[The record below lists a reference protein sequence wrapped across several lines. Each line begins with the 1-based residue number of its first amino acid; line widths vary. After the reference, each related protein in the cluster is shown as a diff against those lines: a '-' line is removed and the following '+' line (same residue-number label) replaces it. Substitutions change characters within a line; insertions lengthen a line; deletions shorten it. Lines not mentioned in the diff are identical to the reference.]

1 MIHKYAFKIIS
12 VYTASLLLVLPI
24 TFAQNDAAEA
34 SDNASTQ
41 TDAAISDNEAFE
53 VYGWMISRQT
63 GLHMGYTEE
72 EIDHILKGMRQGAL
86 STEEPENLQQML
98 PTIQKLVG
106 SKAKAFQDKQARF
119 DDEAVQARLNV
130 NRAYFAE
137 LDIRGVAK
145 TEGGLYYEIIE
156 NGSGEMPTAADNVMV
171 HYHGTF
177 INGEVFDSSRDRGTP
192 ASFHMSGVIIGFK
205 EGLKLLRE
213 GGKAKLYIPPNLG
226 YGNRSKGKIPAGSL
240 LIFEIELIEVKKPV
254 KKEPA
259 PAPILPPEN
268 TEID

>member
-1 MIHKYAFKIIS
+1 MIHKYALNFIFIL
-12 VYTASLLLVLPI
+12 TASLLLVLRI
-24 TFAQNDAAEA
+24 TLAQDDASNTTSAQEA
-34 SDNASTQ
+34 
-41 TDAAISDNEAFE
+41 AAINDNEAFE
-53 VYGWMISRQT
+53 IYGWMISRQT
-63 GLHMGYTEE
+63 RLHMGFTEE
-72 EIDHILKGMRQGAL
+72 DIDHILKGIRRGAL
-86 STEEPENLQQML
+86 STEEPEKLQEML

-106 SKAKAFQDKQARF
+106 NKAKAFQDKQARF
-119 DDEAVQARLNV
+119 DGEAAKANINV
-130 NRAYFAE
+130 NRTYFAE

-145 TEGGLYYEIIE
+145 TEAGLYYEIIE
-156 NGSGEMPTAADNVMV
+156 NGSGEIPTAADNVVV

-213 GGKAKLYIPPNLG
+213 GGKAKLYIPPALG

-254 KKEPA
+254 KKEQP
-259 PAPILPPEN
+259 LSG
-268 TEID
+268 